1 MGAASSSFPAVL
13 TVLVLIPAAGAVLLL
28 ALPRTRPDLFKLV
41 ALLVSTLPAAL
52 AVWMLAEFDAGSAAS
67 YQFWD
72 RYDWISGWGVSW
84 QVGVDG
90 LSLFLVVMT
99 ALIFPLAIV
108 GVDAEHSPKPYYGW
122 MLLLEAGC
130 LGTFVALDLI
140 MFFVFFEIVLV
151 PMYFLIGG
159 WGHGRRAYAAIKFF
173 LFTMFGSALMLV
185 AIVALAFLHSSASGG
200 AVTFDLVALAESQV
214 LATNTA
220 RWLFLAFAL
229 AFAVKVPL
237 FPVHTWL
244 PDAHT
249 NAPTAGSVI
258 LAAVMLKLGT
268 YGLVR
273 FGLYLFPE
281 ASVYFAPLM
290 VTLGVVGIVY
300 GAIAAAMQRDLKR
313 LVAYSSVAHL
323 GFIVIG
329 TFAINTEGLTGG
341 VLQMVNHGV
350 STGALFLLVGMI
362 YERRHTRE
370 ISELGGLQKPAPV
383 LAAVFTVVM
392 LSSVG
397 LPGLNGFVGE
407 LLVLVGAFNAHRWW
421 AVVAAAGV
429 ILAAVYL
436 LWAYQRV
443 FHGPASGA
451 NAEMPDL
458 RWREG
463 LVLAPFLAAIVFM
476 GVYPK
481 PVIERIEP
489 AVDAIVAHV
498 EHNVVD
504 FAEPAPETRPAV
516 SLDDLA
522 RSTDKADHGDGS
534 SDGDDDH
541 GHVDDGDDHGH
552 GHVDDGDGDDHG
564 HGGHGEEGGR

>member
-1 MGAASSSFPAVL
+1 MAAAVL
-13 TVLVLIPAAGAVLLL
+13 ATEPLAYSHPSFAAVLSVLVLAPAAGAVVLLV
-28 ALPRTRPDLFKLV
+28 LPRSRPDLFKLV
-41 ALLVSTLPAAL
+41 ALLASLVPAAL
-52 AVWMLAEFDAGSAAS
+52 VVWMLGAFETDIAHAF
-67 YQFWD
+67 QFAD
-72 RYDWISGWGVSW
+72 RYTWIEGLGVSW
-84 QVGVDG
+84 SVGVDG

-108 GVDAEHSPKPYYGW
+108 GVDAEHSPKPYYAW
-122 MLLLEAGC
+122 LLVLEAGC
-130 LGTFVALDLI
+130 LGTFVALDLV

-159 WGHGRRAYAAIKFF
+159 WGHGRRAYAATKFF

-185 AIVALAFLHSSASGG
+185 AIVALAFLHASAGG
-200 AVTFDLVALAESQV
+200 GDVTFDLLAIAENQV

-290 VTLGVVGIVY
+290 VTLGVIGIIY

-329 TFAINTEGLTGG
+329 TFALNTEGLTGG

-370 ISELGGLQKPAPV
+370 ISELGGLQKPAPL

-407 LLVLVGAFNAHRWW
+407 LLVLLGAFNAYRWW

-463 LVLAPFLAAIVFM
+463 LVMVPFLAAIVFM

-481 PVIERIEP
+481 PVIERVEP
-489 AVDAIVAHV
+489 AVDAIIAHV
-498 EHNVVD
+498 EDNVAG
-504 FAEPAPETRPAV
+504 FAEPVADVQLPV
-516 SLDDLA
+516 KVDDL
-522 RSTDKADHGDGS
+522 SKSGS
-534 SDGDDDH
+534 
-541 GHVDDGDDHGH
+541 DDG
-552 GHVDDGDGDDHG
+552 
-564 HGGHGEEGGR
+564 GGHGEEGG